1 MTEFADIRLL
11 VMDVD
16 GIMTDGKI
24 TYTSDGQELKS
35 FNIKD
40 GLGIKRAQASGI
52 ETAIITGRTS
62 PMVERRARELGIAH
76 LVQGRE
82 DKLAALSDL
91 VDQMNLSLDQVAYI
105 GDDLPDLTAIESVR
119 LGACPADAATEVKS
133 KANWVSTR
141 GGGDGCVGANCT
153 LLTSSS
159 SKIPRRPA

>member
-1 MTEFADIRLL
+1 MTDFANIRLL

-16 GIMTDGKI
+16 GVMTDGKV

-91 VDQMNLSLDQVAYI
+91 VNQMSLSLDQVAYI
-105 GDDLPDLTAIESVR
+105 GDDLPDLTAIDSVK

-141 GGGDGCVGANCT
+141 SGGDGCVRELCD
-153 LLTSSS
+153 LLVSHKSS
-159 SKIPRRPA
+159 

>member
-1 MTEFADIRLL
+1 MTDYADIRLL

-16 GIMTDGKI
+16 GVMTDGKI
-24 TYTSDGQELKS
+24 TYSSDGQELKS

-62 PMVERRARELGIAH
+62 PIVERRARELGIAH

-91 VDQMNLSLDQVAYI
+91 VGQLNLSLDQVAYI
-105 GDDLPDLTAIESVR
+105 GDDLPDLTAIESVK

-141 GGGDGCVGANCT
+141 SGGDGCVRELCD
-153 LLTSSS
+153 LLVSHKSS
-159 SKIPRRPA
+159 

>member
-1 MTEFADIRLL
+1 MTEYAGIRLL

-16 GIMTDGKI
+16 GVMTDGKI
-24 TYTSDGQELKS
+24 IYTSDGQEIKS

-62 PMVERRARELGIAH
+62 PMVERRALELGIAH

-91 VDQMNLSLDQVAYI
+91 LDQTNLLLDQVAYI
-105 GDDLPDLTAIESVR
+105 GDDLPDLTAIESVK
-119 LGACPADAATEVKS
+119 LGACPADAADEVKS
-133 KANWVSTR
+133 RANWVSTR
-141 GGGDGCVGANCT
+141 AGGDGCVRELCD
-153 LLTSSS
+153 LLVSHKSS
-159 SKIPRRPA
+159 

>member
-1 MTEFADIRLL
+1 MTDYADIRLL

-16 GIMTDGKI
+16 GVMTDGKI
-24 TYTSDGQELKS
+24 TYSSDGQEFKC

-82 DKLAALSDL
+82 DKLSALSDL

-105 GDDLPDLTAIESVR
+105 GDDLPDLTAIESVK
-119 LGACPADAATEVKS
+119 LGACPADAAIEVKS

-141 GGGDGCVGANCT
+141 EGGDGCVRELCD
-153 LLTSSS
+153 LLVSHKSS
-159 SKIPRRPA
+159 

>member
-1 MTEFADIRLL
+1 MTDYADIRLL

-16 GIMTDGKI
+16 GVMTDGKI
-24 TYTSDGQELKS
+24 TYSSDGQELKS

-82 DKLAALSDL
+82 DKLSALSDL

-105 GDDLPDLTAIESVR
+105 GDDLPDLTAIESVK
-119 LGACPADAATEVKS
+119 LGACPADAAIEVKS

-141 GGGDGCVGANCT
+141 EGGDGCVRELCD
-153 LLTSSS
+153 LLVSHKS
-159 SKIPRRPA
+159 P

>member
-1 MTEFADIRLL
+1 MTDFADIRLL

-16 GIMTDGKI
+16 GVMTDGKI

-62 PMVERRARELGIAH
+62 PMVERRAREMGIAH

-105 GDDLPDLTAIESVR
+105 GDDLPDLTAIESVK

-133 KANWVSTR
+133 KAKWVSTR
-141 GGGDGCVGANCT
+141 SGGDGCVRELCD
-153 LLTSSS
+153 LLVSHKSS
-159 SKIPRRPA
+159 

>member
-1 MTEFADIRLL
+1 MTEYTGIRLL

-16 GIMTDGKI
+16 GVMTDGKI
-24 TYTSDGQELKS
+24 IYTSDGQEIKS

-62 PMVERRARELGIAH
+62 PMVERRALELGIAH

-91 VDQMNLSLDQVAYI
+91 LDQTNLSLDQVAYI
-105 GDDLPDLTAIESVR
+105 GDDLPDLTAIESVK
-119 LGACPADAATEVKS
+119 LGACPADAADEVKS
-133 KANWVSTR
+133 RANWVSTR
-141 GGGDGCVGANCT
+141 AGGDGCVRELCD
-153 LLTSSS
+153 LLVSHKSS
-159 SKIPRRPA
+159 

>member
-1 MTEFADIRLL
+1 MTDFADIRLL
-11 VMDVD
+11 AMDVD
-16 GIMTDGKI
+16 GVMTDGKI

-91 VDQMNLSLDQVAYI
+91 VGQLNLSLDQVAYI
-105 GDDLPDLTAIESVR
+105 GDDSPDLTAIEAVK

-141 GGGDGCVGANCT
+141 AGGDGCVRELCD
-153 LLTSSS
+153 LLVSHKSS
-159 SKIPRRPA
+159 

>member
-1 MTEFADIRLL
+1 MTEHADIRLL
-11 VMDVD
+11 VIDVD
-16 GIMTDGKI
+16 GVMTDGKI

-82 DKLAALSDL
+82 DKLSALSDL

-105 GDDLPDLTAIESVR
+105 GDDLPDLTAIESVK
-119 LGACPADAATEVKS
+119 LGACPADAAIEVKS

-141 GGGDGCVGANCT
+141 EGGDGCVRELCD
-153 LLTSSS
+153 LLVSHKSS
-159 SKIPRRPA
+159 

>member
-16 GIMTDGKI
+16 GVMTDGKI

-40 GLGIKRAQASGI
+40 GLGIKRARASGI

-141 GGGDGCVGANCT
+141 GGGDGCVRELCD
-153 LLTSSS
+153 LLVSHKSS
-159 SKIPRRPA
+159 

>member
-1 MTEFADIRLL
+1 MTDFADIRLL

-16 GIMTDGKI
+16 GVMTDGKI

-40 GLGIKRAQASGI
+40 GVGIKRAQASGI

-62 PMVERRARELGIAH
+62 PMVERRARELGIAY

-91 VDQMNLSLDQVAYI
+91 VDQMKLSLDQVAYI
-105 GDDLPDLTAIESVR
+105 GDDLPDLTAIESVK

-133 KANWVSTR
+133 KADWVSAQA
-141 GGGDGCVGANCT
+141 GGDGCVRELCD
-153 LLTSSS
+153 LLVSHKSS
-159 SKIPRRPA
+159 

>member
-1 MTEFADIRLL
+1 MTDYADIRLL

-16 GIMTDGKI
+16 GVMTDGKI
-24 TYTSDGQELKS
+24 TYSSDGQELKS

-91 VDQMNLSLDQVAYI
+91 VGQLNLSLDQVAYI
-105 GDDLPDLTAIESVR
+105 GDDLPDLTAIESVK

-141 GGGDGCVGANCT
+141 EGGDGCVRELCD
-153 LLTSSS
+153 LLVSHKSS
-159 SKIPRRPA
+159 

>member
-1 MTEFADIRLL
+1 MTDYADIRLL

-16 GIMTDGKI
+16 GVMTDGKI
-24 TYTSDGQELKS
+24 TYSSDGQEFKS

-40 GLGIKRAQASGI
+40 GLGIKRAQTSGI

-82 DKLAALSDL
+82 DKLSALSDL

-105 GDDLPDLTAIESVR
+105 GDDLPDLTAIESVK
-119 LGACPADAATEVKS
+119 LGACPADAAIEVKS

-141 GGGDGCVGANCT
+141 EGGDGCVRELCD
-153 LLTSSS
+153 LLVSHKSS
-159 SKIPRRPA
+159 

>member
-1 MTEFADIRLL
+1 MTEYTGIRLL

-16 GIMTDGKI
+16 GVMTDGKI
-24 TYTSDGQELKS
+24 IYTSDGQEIKS

-62 PMVERRARELGIAH
+62 PMVERRALELGIAH

-91 VDQMNLSLDQVAYI
+91 LDQTNLLLDQVAYI
-105 GDDLPDLTAIESVR
+105 GDDLPDLTAIESVK
-119 LGACPADAATEVKS
+119 LGACPADAADEVKS
-133 KANWVSTR
+133 RANWVSTR
-141 GGGDGCVGANCT
+141 AGGDGCVRELCD
-153 LLTSSS
+153 LLVSHKSS
-159 SKIPRRPA
+159 

>member
-1 MTEFADIRLL
+1 MTDYADIRLL

-16 GIMTDGKI
+16 GVMTDGKI
-24 TYTSDGQELKS
+24 TYSSDGQEFKS

-82 DKLAALSDL
+82 DKLSALSDL

-105 GDDLPDLTAIESVR
+105 GDDLPDLTAIESVK
-119 LGACPADAATEVKS
+119 LGACPADAAIEVKS

-141 GGGDGCVGANCT
+141 EGGDGCVRELCD
-153 LLTSSS
+153 LLVSHKSS
-159 SKIPRRPA
+159 

>member
-1 MTEFADIRLL
+1 MTDFANIRLL

-16 GIMTDGKI
+16 GVMTDGKI

-52 ETAIITGRTS
+52 ETAIITGRKS
-62 PMVERRARELGIAH
+62 PMVEQRARELGIAH

-105 GDDLPDLTAIESVR
+105 GDDLPDLTAIESVK

-141 GGGDGCVGANCT
+141 SGGDGCVRELCD
-153 LLTSSS
+153 LLVSHKSS
-159 SKIPRRPA
+159 

>member
-62 PMVERRARELGIAH
+62 PMVERRALELGIAH

-91 VDQMNLSLDQVAYI
+91 LDQINLSLDQVAYI
-105 GDDLPDLTAIESVR
+105 GDDLPDLTAIESVG

-141 GGGDGCVGANCT
+141 GGGDGCVRELCD
-153 LLTSSS
+153 LLVSHKSS
-159 SKIPRRPA
+159 

>member
-1 MTEFADIRLL
+1 MTDFANIRLL
-11 VMDVD
+11 VTDVD
-16 GIMTDGKI
+16 GVMTDGKI
-24 TYTSDGQELKS
+24 TYTSDGRELKS

-62 PMVERRARELGIAH
+62 PMVERRAREMGIAH

-105 GDDLPDLTAIESVR
+105 GDDLPDLTAIESVK

-133 KANWVSTR
+133 KAKWVSTR
-141 GGGDGCVGANCT
+141 SGGDGCVRELCD
-153 LLTSSS
+153 LLVSHKSS
-159 SKIPRRPA
+159 

>member
-1 MTEFADIRLL
+1 MTDFANIRLL

-16 GIMTDGKI
+16 GVMTDGKI

-52 ETAIITGRTS
+52 ETAIITGRKS
-62 PMVERRARELGIAH
+62 PMVEQRARELGIAH

-82 DKLAALSDL
+82 DKLAALADL

-105 GDDLPDLTAIESVR
+105 GDDLPDLTAIESVK

-141 GGGDGCVGANCT
+141 SGGDGCVRELCD
-153 LLTSSS
+153 LLVSHKSS
-159 SKIPRRPA
+159 

>member
-1 MTEFADIRLL
+1 MTEFADIHLL

-16 GIMTDGKI
+16 GVMTDGKI
-24 TYTSDGQELKS
+24 TYISDGHELKS

-76 LVQGRE
+76 LIQGRE

-105 GDDLPDLTAIESVR
+105 GDDLPDLTAIESVS

-141 GGGDGCVGANCT
+141 AGGDGCVRELCD
-153 LLTSSS
+153 LLVSHKSS
-159 SKIPRRPA
+159 

>member
-1 MTEFADIRLL
+1 MTEFANISLL

-16 GIMTDGKI
+16 GVMTDGKI

-62 PMVERRARELGIAH
+62 PMVDRRARELGIAR

-105 GDDLPDLTAIESVR
+105 GDDLPDLTAIASVR

-141 GGGDGCVGANCT
+141 AGGDGCVRELCD
-153 LLTSSS
+153 LLVSHELS
-159 SKIPRRPA
+159 

>member
-62 PMVERRARELGIAH
+62 PMVERRALELGIAH

-82 DKLAALSDL
+82 DKLAALSCL
-91 VDQMNLSLDQVAYI
+91 LEQMDLSLDQVAYI
-105 GDDLPDLTAIESVR
+105 GDDLPDLTAIESVK

-133 KANWVSTR
+133 KADWVSTR
-141 GGGDGCVGANCT
+141 VGGDGCVRELCD
-153 LLTSSS
+153 LLVSHKSL
-159 SKIPRRPA
+159 

>member
-1 MTEFADIRLL
+1 MTEYAGIRLL

-16 GIMTDGKI
+16 GVMTDGKI
-24 TYTSDGQELKS
+24 IYTSDGQEIKS

-62 PMVERRARELGIAH
+62 PMVERRALELGIAH

-91 VDQMNLSLDQVAYI
+91 LDQINLSLDQVAYI
-105 GDDLPDLTAIESVR
+105 GDDLPDLTAIESVK

-133 KANWVSTR
+133 RANWVSTR
-141 GGGDGCVGANCT
+141 AGGNGCVRELCD
-153 LLTSSS
+153 LLVSHKSS
-159 SKIPRRPA
+159 